1 MALVWRTLPWLVLG
15 LSEGAFAWGAV
26 ARPAAVEL
34 AVELLLLVVIGL
46 LQARFA
52 PPGAM
57 RSLVVPAALAVG
69 LSAWAHRPDGLLLS
83 FAYGVGLAV
92 LAGVAVRVLEEH
104 LHPGPRLGV
113 LLVVLSA
120 LIARWVILE
129 AGPVQDARAQ
139 VVREVRELAATATA
153 PSSDAPPLLLVSVD
167 TLRWDHAVE
176 MESYQ
181 RLARAGRAWPRAMAS
196 SSWTLPSMASVHT
209 GLPAHRHG
217 GGKEPGG
224 AVLAPVP
231 DAVPLARRLAD
242 AGYQTAAIVT
252 NPFLSSA
259 VGFDRG
265 FGTWLHVNE
274 RAAHRLTL
282 LGYPRGMRTWEGEV
296 VLKRAL
302 DWLDAA
308 PERGWFLWVHFLDPH
323 LPYRHVEPGH
333 VARSGAGGEL
343 RSGRLFSAEQRAALR
358 DGYAHEVSVVDGF
371 IGQLL
376 DAVPHA
382 NVALVSDHG
391 EEWWDHGGLEHG
403 HSHHGEV
410 VDVALALGG
419 PDVPPGEPGAGVVA
433 IQDLTTTLLGL
444 AGLPGAEE
452 SFDLRREVPAHRVA
466 VATGNLYGQV
476 DWSARQGDRRIIW
489 RGDGSAPE
497 AYDLAHD
504 AAEHSPMPVDE
515 ADPLL
520 GALLEAKAQARRGTA
535 EEANDAAL
543 EALGYQ

>member
-1 MALVWRTLPWLVLG
+1 MRTLAVGFVVGLWGLVVFVVG
-15 LSEGAFAWGAV
+15 LHVNFPSEALLDRARWEVQDRSDGAWALDAQD
-26 ARPAAVEL
+26 ARLWRLTGIEVDDAPLLQVPRQSRRDAEDGEAVEL
-34 AVELLLLVVIGL
+34 QPLVRVDSLAARVHLMPLLTGTQELG
-46 LQARFA
+46 F
-52 PPGAM
+52 
-57 RSLVVPAALAVG
+57 LASIFGGELDGSVG
-69 LSAWAHRPDGLLLS
+69 LDETRTHIVASGSGLDLS
-83 FAYGVGLAV
+83 RMPTSG
-92 LAGVAVRVLEEH
+92 EEWSIDAA
-104 LHPGPRLGV
+104 GPRVG
-113 LLVVLSA
+113 
-120 LIARWVILE
+120 
-129 AGPVQDARAQ
+129 
-139 VVREVRELAATATA
+139 
-153 PSSDAPPLLLVSVD
+153 
-167 TLRWDHAVE
+167 
-176 MESYQ
+176 
-181 RLARAGRAWPRAMAS
+181 
-196 SSWTLPSMASVHT
+196 
-209 GLPAHRHG
+209 HG
-217 GGKEPGG
+217 T
-224 AVLAPVP
+224 
-231 DAVPLARRLAD
+231 RR
-242 AGYQTAAIVT
+242 GYQTAAIVT